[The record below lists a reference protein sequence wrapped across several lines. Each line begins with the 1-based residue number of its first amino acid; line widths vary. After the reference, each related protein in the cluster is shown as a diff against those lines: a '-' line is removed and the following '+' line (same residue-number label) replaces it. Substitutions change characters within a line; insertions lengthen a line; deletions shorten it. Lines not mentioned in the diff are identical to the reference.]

1 MDEGCVVTMA
11 ERDGVL
17 APNACFFFF
26 VRYNQKET
34 WRGARRESSGG
45 WEGEIREVSGCLE
58 CKHESISSSGEG
70 RLRSTDPRSRRT
82 QKGRRR
88 PRPTPGPRRSSEAP
102 RAAGQRWAPQP
113 VPNVSPGP
121 SGLLDDRSAVGGTQR
136 SSQAWGWDRTRRGWH
151 ETALGLQTP
160 FNSSLSLVQISRSS
174 LGLRWEGC
182 SGRAR
187 PSCVAC
193 DRALYCRRANKRSEH
208 GSIWRPELLRPLRSG
223 PALLGPALTRPG
235 AAGSLSGALRAWA
248 GGCCASIVLHRHP
261 DPYPSMGL
269 PRPAM
274 QPALPGV
281 HPAIG
286 CG

>member
-17 APNACFFFF
+17 APNACFFFFFF

-208 GSIWRPELLRPLRSG
+208 GSIWRPAAPASPLRPG
-223 PALLGPALTRPG
+223 PARPG
-235 AAGSLSGALRAWA
+235 SDPARGCGVAFGCSSCM
-248 GGCCASIVLHRHP
+248 GGGLLCLHRFAP
-261 DPYPSMGL
+261 A
-269 PRPAM
+269 PRPIPFHGSA
-274 QPALPGV
+274 
-281 HPAIG
+281 
-286 CG
+286 